1 MSNHVV
7 SDEARSFNKIF
18 EQVRT
23 YLTQTPDLSLED
35 RQKIGEL
42 LRVLKYNVEFQILED
57 SLNDDGF
64 IKSVVGD
71 IETKLLHIDEERKRI
86 NESIRNNELLNNT
99 RRLVALRRTSN
110 ELDRILTYIKNR
122 QFSYYIETM
131 NEILGSTN
139 ELIIAC
145 SKVLAHGNEDY
156 THMFGNTI
164 VGNNGIDKE
173 GIDLLFSIIT
183 DVDLKAELDR
193 FLKAEEKYKSILAE
207 KNANKKFLELINLAK
222 KNEVTF
228 REYLKVRPVL
238 SSESNKTY
246 LANRE
251 NLATS
256 KLVLDNLKSDGL
268 AGIFNKR
275 QREQLEIDILRYETD
290 IKSYEEKKQEAE
302 KLEVILAGI
311 GLGDVVFA
319 LSNTVEGVELTVEE
333 KVAAYLKASIKKTSF
348 DVRPAQTRVSERN
361 KEIDGRLTRASLELG
376 DVVNTLSNKAH
387 RLVTSYHDDV
397 VRMYSLF
404 STRKETGFSPI
415 LAAYILKLLS
425 DSRNLDYR
433 DINDMCTLDIDIEAM
448 FKKYALLHQ
457 EETRIIQEEL
467 MDVYNVEEAF
477 TNGED
482 GMQKRKI

>member
-1 MSNHVV
+1 MSNSVI
-7 SDEARSFNKIF
+7 SDEARTFYKVF

-23 YLTQTPDLSLED
+23 YLTQTPDISLED

-57 SLNDDGF
+57 SLKDDSF
-64 IKSVVGD
+64 ITSVIGD
-71 IETKLLHIDEERKRI
+71 INTKLLHIDEERKRI
-86 NESIRNNELLNNT
+86 NESIKNNELLNNT
-99 RRLVALRRTSN
+99 RRLIALRRTSN
-110 ELDRILTYIKNR
+110 ELDRILTYIQNR
-122 QFSYYIETM
+122 QFSYYIEAM

-139 ELIIAC
+139 ELVLAC
-145 SKVLAHGNEDY
+145 SKVLAHGNKDY
-156 THMFGNTI
+156 THMFGHTV
-164 VGNNGIDKE
+164 VGNDGVDKE

-183 DVDLKAELDR
+183 DGDLKAELDR
-193 FLKAEEKYKSILAE
+193 FLKAEEKYHAILEE
-207 KNANKKFLELINLAK
+207 KNSNKRFMDLINLAK

-238 SSESNKTY
+238 SSESNASY

-275 QREQLEIDILRYETD
+275 QRDQLEIDILRYETD
-290 IKSYEEKKQEAE
+290 IKSYEEKKKEAE

-311 GLGDVVFA
+311 GLGDVVVA
-319 LSNTVEGVELTVEE
+319 LSNTVEGVELTIEE
-333 KVAAYLKASIKKTSF
+333 KVAVFLKASVKKSSF

-361 KEIDGRLTRASLELG
+361 KEIDGRLTKASLELG
-376 DVVNTLSNKAH
+376 DVVSSLSNKAH

-404 STRKETGFSPI
+404 STRKNNGFSPI

-433 DINDMCTLDIDIEAM
+433 DINDMCSLDIDIEAM

-457 EETRIIQEEL
+457 EETRTIQEQL
-467 MDVYNVEEAF
+467 MEVHDAEEAF
-477 TNGED
+477 SNGDE